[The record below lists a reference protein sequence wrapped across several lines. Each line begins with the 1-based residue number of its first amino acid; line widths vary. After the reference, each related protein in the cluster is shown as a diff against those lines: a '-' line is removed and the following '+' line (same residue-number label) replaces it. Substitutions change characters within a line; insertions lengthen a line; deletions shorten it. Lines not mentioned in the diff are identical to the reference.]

1 MIKNIA
7 SKIDNLIAF
16 NLNIQIS
23 NKLLLSK
30 SLASFSIE
38 SYTFANNI
46 LISDLENLTF
56 LCSDIAEL
64 YILISTLYSLL
75 LFDGFCL

>member
-30 SLASFSIE
+30 FLASFSIE

-46 LISDLENLTF
+46 LISDLENLAF

-75 LFDGFCL
+75 LFDGFHL